1 MGQEG
6 AKVEVSTLIEKLRM
20 RVTT

>member
-6 AKVEVSTLIEKLRM
+6 AKLEVSTLIEKLRM
-20 RVTT
+20 RATT